1 MISHR
6 ASLYLASLPFLTAG
20 ALAADPPRKHT
31 SIDETAYLASTPAAT
46 WTGLY
51 AGGAIGFTHAL
62 WTVDFFRNNNH
73 GHAELG
79 ADGVNI
85 SGTLGYNHQL
95 DANIVIG
102 VEGDVGYTSAEQR
115 NNIFDN
121 DTSLARYD
129 FVASLRGRVGY
140 AADRVLLYGTAG
152 LALANISNSIQKG
165 RNAGE
170 QVVAENQFKAGF
182 TVGAGVEY
190 LLAPNWTGKFEYLY
204 ANFGTDSYLN
214 RDGNRAEFGNDIHTI
229 RVGLNYR
236 F

>member
-1 MISHR
+1 MIFSR
-6 ASLYLASLPFLTAG
+6 PCIYLASLAFFATG
-20 ALAADPPRKHT
+20 VLAKDPPRQLQNV
-31 SIDETAYLASTPAAT
+31 DEAVYLVPAPVAT

-79 ADGVNI
+79 ADGVNL
-85 SGTLGYNHQL
+85 SATAGYNHQI
-95 DANIVIG
+95 DANFVIG
-102 VEGDVGYTSAEQR
+102 VEGDIGYTNAEQR

-121 DTSLARYD
+121 DTSLSRYD

-140 AADRVLLYGTAG
+140 AIDRALFYGTAG

-170 QVVAENQFKAGF
+170 QVVAEDQLKAGF
-182 TVGAGVEY
+182 TVGAGIEY

-204 ANFGTDSYLN
+204 ANFGTDTFFN
-214 RDGNRAEFGNDIHTI
+214 RDGNRAEFSNEIHTI
-229 RVGLNYR
+229 RIGLNYR